1 VCFLSL
7 MFSSIPIFIFSLI
20 LKPLQLEMGWSRGAL
35 SLAPSLFY
43 LVGGLAALAAG
54 RFLDRKGS
62 RIVLV
67 FLLSLTAVSCVLFH
81 FVSQLWQLYLVY
93 GFLFPASSAV
103 VMFTVIPVL
112 LSTWFTDRRG
122 MALGVVS
129 TGFSFGQLLLVPA
142 FSFVLLAYG
151 WRFVLLPLA
160 AVLAVIAVVAAFAV
174 REGPVASTELSR
186 AREEEASHGTRAS
199 AGLKRAMKSSTFW
212 LMAISYF
219 ACGFTDYLIVT
230 QVAAFASDQGF
241 FPQAG
246 AYALSIMG
254 GANILG
260 LVATGKT
267 SDMFGPGINLA
278 FTYLVRLFAIPIL
291 FVTRDVYILFVFAAM
306 FGLTYST
313 TAPLTANLVRNVF
326 GQSAMGS
333 VLGALGLVH
342 SLAGVPGAF
351 VGGLVY
357 DLTGNYVFAFAA
369 GFVILLAGTIS
380 AFVAVRHMPTIRAL
394 GRPAP
399 PGTNPSRS

>member
-1 VCFLSL
+1 
-7 MFSSIPIFIFSLI
+7 
-20 LKPLQLEMGWSRGAL
+20 
-35 SLAPSLFY
+35 
-43 LVGGLAALAAG
+43 
-54 RFLDRKGS
+54 
-62 RIVLV
+62 
-67 FLLSLTAVSCVLFH
+67 
-81 FVSQLWQLYLVY
+81 
-93 GFLFPASSAV
+93 
-103 VMFTVIPVL
+103 MFTVIPVL

-174 REGPVASTELSR
+174 REGSVENNELSR
-186 AREEEASHGTRAS
+186 VGRKDVPQGTRAS
-199 AGLKRAMKSSTFW
+199 TGLKRALKSSTFW
-212 LMAISYF
+212 LMALSYF

-260 LVATGKT
+260 LVVTGKT

-278 FTYLVRLFAIPIL
+278 FTYLVRLFAIPLL

-313 TAPLTANLVRNVF
+313 TAPLTANQVREVF
-326 GQSAMGS
+326 GQSEMGS

-357 DLTGNYVFAFAA
+357 DLTGSYMIAFAA
-369 GFVILLAGTIS
+369 GLVILLAGTIS
-380 AFVAVRHMPTIRAL
+380 AFVSVRRGPIAQIL
-394 GRPAP
+394 FRPAP
-399 PGTNPSRS
+399 R

>member
-1 VCFLSL
+1 MLS
-7 MFSSIPIFIFSLI
+7 SVPIFVFSLL
-20 LKPLQLEMGWSRGAL
+20 LKPLQLEMGWSREAL

-54 RFLDRKGS
+54 RFLDRRAS

-67 FLLSLTAVSCVLFH
+67 FLLSLTAVSCVLFR
-81 FVSQLWQLYLVY
+81 FVSQVWQLYLVY

-112 LSTWFTDRRG
+112 LSTWFKDRRA

-160 AVLAVIAVVAAFAV
+160 AALAVVAVVAVLAV
-174 REGPVASTELSR
+174 REGPIGNTELSR
-186 AREEEASHGTRAS
+186 AGEKEVSWEGRAS
-199 AGLKRAMKSSTFW
+199 TGLKQALKSSTFW
-212 LMAISYF
+212 LMAVSYF

-230 QVAAFASDQGF
+230 QIAAFASDQGF

-246 AYALSIMG
+246 AYALSVMG

-260 LVATGKT
+260 LVVTGKT
-267 SDMFGPGINLA
+267 SDTFGPGINLA
-278 FTYLVRLFAIPIL
+278 FTYLVRLFAIPLL
-291 FVTRDVYILFVFAAM
+291 FVTRDVYILFVFAVM
-306 FGLTYST
+306 FGFTYST
-313 TAPLTANLVRNVF
+313 TAPLTANMVGEVF
-326 GQSAMGS
+326 GQSRMGS

-357 DLTGNYVFAFAA
+357 TLTGSYVTAFAA
-369 GFVILLAGTIS
+369 GFVVLLAGTIS
-380 AFVAVRHMPTIRAL
+380 AFVAARHRSVTSSLR
-394 GRPAP
+394 RPAP
-399 PGTNPSRS
+399 R